1 MLPLRLQLHA
11 SRQLAW
17 VMLTAHGF
25 TLVAILPATLN
36 YPAVITIGVIL
47 LLGSNLAYTLRRY
60 AWLQSKQSVV
70 ALNLAGKNTCQA
82 SLLSNDCLEYHID
95 DASSF
100 VAPYLTVLSLKGA
113 RFFDRRTVV
122 ILPDSIDQEAFRQ
135 LRVWL
140 RWK

>member
-17 VMLTAHGF
+17 VMLMAHGF

-47 LLGSNLAYTLRRY
+47 LLGSSLAYTLRRY
-60 AWLQSKQSVV
+60 AWLQSAQSVV
-70 ALNLAGKNTCQA
+70 SLLLTDKNTCQA
-82 SLLSNDCLEYHID
+82 CLLSNDCLDCRI
-95 DASSF
+95 DASTF
-100 VAPYLTVLSLKGA
+100 VAPYLTVLSLKTNH
-113 RFFDRRTVV
+113 FFRRRTVV
-122 ILPDSIDQEAFRQ
+122 ILPDSVDQELFRQ